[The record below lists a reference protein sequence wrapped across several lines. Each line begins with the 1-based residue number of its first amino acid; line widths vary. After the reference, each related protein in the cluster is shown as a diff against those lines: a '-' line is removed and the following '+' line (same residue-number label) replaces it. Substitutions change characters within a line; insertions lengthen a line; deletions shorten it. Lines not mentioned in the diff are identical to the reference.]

1 MKLFIVFIEWGD
13 WTLTAIHQKC
23 SRQQGKISCQL
34 YKGPYEEHNELIS
47 LGPGQRTMVYFW
59 HREQL
64 SREFNLLA
72 VLLTSPLILVM
83 EVCTQR

>member
-1 MKLFIVFIEWGD
+1 MKLFVVFIEQGD
-13 WTLTAIHQKC
+13 QVLTAIHQKC
-23 SRQQGKISCQL
+23 SKRQGKISIQL
-34 YKGPYEEHNELIS
+34 CKGPYKEHEQVS
-47 LGPGQRTMVYFW
+47 LGSGQKTMVYFW

-83 EVCTQR
+83 EVCTQW